1 MPFTRFLTTRS
12 HLLVAVKDSIDFRV
26 VLHPNQTFG
35 AWLII
40 PRRLSLPH
48 SLRGRS
54 SLIRKLSAWACC
66 FAELVNYYCEVC
78 WWYQRGIASVN
89 DMQHLICPLLHHR
102 ILPISLRSG
111 PTFASQIKADLFD
124 LDLHLHLLL
133 NPAQNHH
140 HFHILLLPPLG
151 HLTLRQKHQPR
162 HQPTLASLQPTLV
175 TQQLQTTPQRLLT
188 EQMNFYLLPSFLDS
202 PSATRYSHR

>member
-1 MPFTRFLTTRS
+1 
-12 HLLVAVKDSIDFRV
+12 
-26 VLHPNQTFG
+26 
-35 AWLII
+35 
-40 PRRLSLPH
+40 
-48 SLRGRS
+48 
-54 SLIRKLSAWACC
+54 
-66 FAELVNYYCEVC
+66 
-78 WWYQRGIASVN
+78 
-89 DMQHLICPLLHHR
+89 MQHLICPLLHHR

-162 HQPTLASLQPTLV
+162 HQPTLA